1 MKKILQKKK
10 IQSRIIVTLLTL
22 AMLFTN
28 MSITAFATEVQP
40 PVDVDNISTMV
51 EVAPEI
57 ASQTDNQNEG
67 IMPLGSGYEAH
78 YTDSFVASFY
88 INVTGSS
95 SLLGTAKIKAWDFG
109 NSNIDVYATL
119 YRPDG
124 SAAISNIR
132 LPIGTEITKTFS
144 NLQPGR
150 YRLSY
155 QVYSNVY
162 KGWIYC
168 NIS

>member
-1 MKKILQKKK
+1 MKKIQKKK

-28 MSITAFATEVQP
+28 MSMTAFAAEVSL
-40 PVDVDNISTMV
+40 VDTANMTDIEPAQQTN
-51 EVAPEI
+51 
-57 ASQTDNQNEG
+57 TDNS